1 MPARY
6 VIHEIFRL
14 VISIGEGRVTFSE
27 AMAHDDT
34 LQSDP
39 AFNPEFN
46 HLIDATSVTA
56 YALSGSEIRVV
67 VNRKLFSPSSK
78 RAFVGAT
85 TFMYGI
91 GRMLEIYYE
100 MSERASPAA
109 VFRDRRS
116 ALKWLGIPED
126 SGLY

>member
-6 VIHEIFRL
+6 VIHEGLRL

-27 AMAHDDT
+27 AMAHDDA
-34 LQSDP
+34 LQRDP

-46 HLIDATSVTA
+46 NLIDATSVTD
-56 YALSGSEIRVV
+56 YALSASEIRVA
-67 VNRKLFSPSSK
+67 VNRKLFSPTSQ
-78 RAFVGAT
+78 RAFVVAT

-91 GRMLEIYYE
+91 GRMLQIYYE

-109 VFRDRRS
+109 VFHDRRS